1 MVMLR
6 ARRTRATM
14 PSRFVVVVVVVRGE
28 EGGILHCTKRRVNRG
43 KGHVSDIIK
52 LDGPTFLLFWLKIVR
67 TGFTLLICRLAFLS
81 DCKRAQKTLRNI
93 SITSIAQ
100 TIKVQ
105 FLIKKVLQMSYVP
118 LGLNLA
124 CAALIDI
131 ICSAAL
137 TRPREFPLNFP
148 GSTKVDL
155 ISSKEGAVIY

>member
-1 MVMLR
+1 
-6 ARRTRATM
+6 M
-14 PSRFVVVVVVVRGE
+14 PSRFVVVVVVVVVRGE

-67 TGFTLLICRLAFLS
+67 TGFTLLLCRLAFLS

-93 SITSIAQ
+93 SITSIAK

-124 CAALIDI
+124 SAALIDI

>member
-14 PSRFVVVVVVVRGE
+14 PSRFVVVVVVRGE

-67 TGFTLLICRLAFLS
+67 TGFTLLLCRLAFFS
-81 DCKRAQKTLRNI
+81 VCKRAQKTLRNI
-93 SITSIAQ
+93 YITSVAK
-100 TIKVQ
+100 TIIVQ
-105 FLIKKVLQMSYVP
+105 FLMKKVLQMLYVP

-124 CAALIDI
+124 SAALIDI